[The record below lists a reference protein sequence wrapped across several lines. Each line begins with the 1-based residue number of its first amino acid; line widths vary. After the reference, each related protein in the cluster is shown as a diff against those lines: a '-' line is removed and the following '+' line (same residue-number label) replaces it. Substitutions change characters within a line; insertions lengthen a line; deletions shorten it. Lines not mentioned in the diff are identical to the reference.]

1 MIKFIFILISIFTV
15 GFFIVKDTWMV
26 TLQGF
31 GYELKASVLILI
43 VGAFLLF
50 YLIHLLKKPFGWWG
64 RCQNWFAKRKQDQKE
79 AFLLLALKTVLDKNS
94 ESVKQLLKQ
103 KNKFFDRKSDENYI
117 LEALFNPTPH
127 TFEQLIHRENTELAG
142 IKGLL
147 DYAQEDGNWTEA
159 GRLLQKA
166 AEKYEKEP
174 WVWDSLWTVQILQND
189 WYEALNTLERLKA
202 QGQVDKAE
210 YAKRKSLL
218 LLKLGRVAEA
228 YKLNPD
234 NQAIILAYAR
244 SEPQKADKLIRHL
257 WSKEPCMDAF
267 NIYWQTIAT
276 EKPSK
281 QTKAID
287 KLVRENPKHRLSLWV
302 LIETA
307 IKQESWGPAKGYLSD
322 YLAMYPLTTQIAHL
336 MAEVERQGWH
346 HLEEAQKWELKAL
359 EAPSEKGWICS
370 SCGHRTDTW
379 EIVCPACNAF
389 GEVIGK

>member
-322 YLAMYPLTTQIAHL
+322 YLAMYPLTAQIAHL

-370 SCGHRTDTW
+370 ACGHRTDTW